1 MGGVQQQFEI
11 LGLSPG
17 DAAHAGIAV
26 AVARAGGIGLLDL
39 GLCRNEAAA
48 ERNFRQLC
56 ETAEGRI
63 GLRVTAASADLAMKL
78 LVLAPQR
85 PLTLIFA
92 GAPTEQARAVERIAP
107 ATHHYVLAE
116 IVDPAQAK
124 SVPYAHAGIVAK
136 GHEAGGWVG
145 ADTSYILAQK
155 LVGKIDRPVYMQ
167 GGIGIHGAAGLR
179 ALGAAGVVLDDQL
192 LLLAESPL
200 PVTLQNELSRLNG
213 AETRLF
219 GELLDAPCR
228 VYARPNAT
236 ALKAADDEARAA
248 DAGTLPLDEWRTK
261 LTARMGWDTA
271 SLQSGEMLMPLGQ
284 AIGMAAT
291 YRNQYRSVARL
302 VNTLRRES
310 LKHIETA
317 AKLEFLAPGGPL
329 AQSHGTRFPLCQ
341 GPMTRVSD
349 SAEFA
354 YQVSRNGGLPFLA
367 LALMRGNQVKELLE
381 QTRAKMGDLPWG
393 VGLLGFLPH
402 SMLEEQ
408 CNAIWECKPTY
419 ALLAGGRPDQA
430 SKFES
435 RGIPTYIHA
444 PAPALLKM
452 YIEQGAKRFVFEGRE
467 CGGHVGPLTSFP
479 LWEQMIEL
487 LLAEIK
493 PGTEGEYH
501 LLFAGGI
508 HDARSGAMLAAL
520 TAPLA
525 ARGIKIGALMGTAYL
540 FTKEIVESGAIVQ
553 GFQEQALACERTVN
567 LESGPGHATRCADT
581 PFARDFYETRKRLLR
596 EGRSSDE
603 IRLALEELNLG
614 RLRIASKGVN
624 RGTSGDMVEVDAA
637 GQYAEGMYMIG
648 QVATIHDRVQP
659 IEELHLDVTEGAC
672 SLLHRVVDEHEERAM
687 AAQPCDIAIIGIGLL
702 LPRSHNGETFW
713 ENTLDQVNVITEVPK
728 TRFDASMYFDPD
740 RRSRETIYSKWG
752 GFLEEIPFNP
762 LSYGIP
768 PKSMKSID
776 PMQLLALET
785 ARLALA
791 DAGLDRYDFDREN
804 TSVIL
809 GAGGGAGEL
818 GVQYSVR
825 SELPRWVENPSP
837 EVWERLPKWT
847 AESFAGCLLNVVAGR
862 IANRMDFGGL
872 NFTVDAACA
881 SSLAAVAVATNEL
894 ASGRSS
900 VCIAGG
906 LDTGQGPSGFLCFSK
921 TQALSPNGK
930 LRSFDASADG
940 IVTTEGFAMVVMKR
954 LADAER
960 DGDRI
965 YAVIKAV
972 GGSSDGKAMGM
983 TAPRPE
989 GQMRA
994 LKRAYAKAGISPATI
1009 GLIEAHGTGT
1019 AVGDKAEAKTMTTVM
1034 LNAGAAPHTAA
1045 IGSVKSLIGHT
1056 KGAAGVIGL
1065 IKVAQSLYHRTL
1077 PGHYGVE
1084 KPIDLFADPTS
1095 PVYLLKDARPW
1106 LSTPEHPRRAATSAF
1121 GFGGTN
1127 FHAVVEEYRGGIQ
1140 GAAGADRWPFELFV
1154 LRAADEAALATE
1166 AGRIATALRQGTNI
1180 KLRDLAFSLARQ
1192 AETRRGAAVSLAIVA
1207 KDFSGLIA
1215 DLEAAIATLQG
1226 KSDKPLPKNI
1236 HLGRGLKAQA
1246 PSVAFLF
1253 PGQGSQYVNMGTE
1266 SALYIEELRSALELA
1281 DVTLRK
1287 DFPTG
1292 LSRLIMP
1299 AAAFD
1304 PATEKAQTAAL
1315 TDTRVAQPAIGTLS
1329 LGYLRFAERLGLNA
1343 TAAAGHSYGEYSA
1356 LCAAGVIAPAD
1367 LLRLSAV
1374 RGRCMAEATK
1384 TSQPGAMAAIQA
1396 KRDVVAKAIEG
1407 LRGVRIANHNAPEQ
1421 SVISGAAAEVEDAAK
1436 KLEAAG
1442 VRVTRLPVSGAFHT
1456 ELVAGAQE
1464 GLSAAIRS
1472 VSFRTPRFTVYSNT
1486 TGAAYPTEP
1495 REITRVL
1502 EGHLLNSVEFVAEVE
1517 AMYAAGCRVFVELG
1531 PKGTL
1536 SNMAKQILAGRD
1548 AITVSL
1554 DGSGGGIRGLLLGL
1568 AELTA
1573 AGVDLALTRL
1583 FDGREAKALELNRL
1597 AELVKPVEY
1606 SKSTWWVSGGCA
1618 RPFDDPIMRNG
1629 SLPQLDS
1636 KAVTEARAKAEA
1648 DKRAVEEA
1656 RKILASPPP
1665 APAAVPALPVAG
1677 MPPALPA
1684 TPTAAMWNNE
1694 ALAAYQQTMRQFLN
1708 LQERVIQ
1715 QFLGTGGAPMD
1726 MPAMPAIPMPAVPAP
1741 ATVTSPT
1748 APVPAAA
1755 KVGTPAPAA
1764 KPAAAPAPAV
1774 AAAATPVPAPAAAP
1788 ALDVRAALMEIVAE
1802 RTGYPQ
1808 EMLGLDQDM
1817 EAELGI
1823 DSIKR
1828 VEILGAL
1835 QKLLPANVGEAMQGS
1850 MEKFIQAKTLRAVI
1864 DLAQADLARF
1874 GGAAATAA
1882 APAPVAA
1889 PATAAPASPAAAPLV
1904 APTAAPAAVVTLDR
1918 PALQAQL
1925 LAIVS
1930 ERTGYPPEMLGLD
1943 QDMEAELGIDSIKRV
1958 EILGALQKVV
1968 PENLG
1973 AAMQASMEQFIGAR
1987 SLNAVLDVALM
1998 VAAAAPATA
2007 APAPAPAAAPAPTV
2021 PPAAAVPA
2029 APAVASTPAP
2039 TPAPAAAAPIVL
2051 DRAALKDQLLA
2062 IVSERTGYPTDMLG
2076 MDQDL
2081 EAELG
2086 IDSIKRVEILG
2097 ALQKV
2102 VPESL
2107 GAAMQA
2113 SMEQFIGA
2121 RSLNAVLDAA
2131 LAIAAAAPAAAAP
2144 ATVPAAAPAVT
2155 APAAAATPAV
2165 TAPAAVAAAAPAPV
2179 AAAGPIT
2186 LDRAA
2191 LKDQLLAI
2199 VSERTG
2205 YPTDMLGMDQDLEA
2219 ELGIDSIKRVE
2230 ILGALQKVVPESLGA
2245 AMQASMEQF
2254 IGARSLNAV
2263 LEVAANVAAS
2273 AGKPAAPEPAPATPA
2288 PAPTSSNAAPATPAA
2303 AAPASADTA
2312 AANAVQRL
2320 VVRMRPAPLPTSRQ
2334 SISGLYII
2342 TADSEGVAQRVAD
2355 RVVGAGGFAAVV
2367 PIDIAADPGAIK
2379 DTVSRLRAQHG
2390 AVRGV
2395 VHLAGLQGADASN
2408 INAWHQATRA
2418 QVKALFF
2425 LLQQAA
2431 TDFAAGDSVALS
2443 ASRFGGSLGR
2453 EAHGRSEPLAGAAVG
2468 LFNCAIAEWP
2478 KLRARLVDFE
2488 DGASADFVADALF
2501 DELTVVDRRPEVG
2514 YRGNERV
2521 SGGYV
2526 IEPLVDHPF
2535 APHLEPSADWVMLI
2549 TGGARG
2555 ITAEIAEELVRPG
2568 MRVALV
2574 GRTPLPGPEG
2584 AVTASLTDTA
2594 ALKKGLL
2601 QAALSAGR
2609 KPTPKE
2615 IDGEVKA
2622 VLANREIRANVARL
2636 SARGAMVDYRSCD
2649 VRDTEAFGALI
2660 DGLYAQYG
2668 RIDAVLHG
2676 AGVIEDKRIA
2686 DKAPESFDRV
2696 FETKVDSTFVLARKL
2711 KPEGLKL
2718 LSFFTSVAGRFGN
2731 VGQGDYG
2738 AANETLNRFAW
2749 QLHHAW
2755 PRVRVVSINW
2765 GPWDAGMATDT
2776 MRAAFKAMGIVPV
2789 SIPGGRRFFV
2799 DELALGGRNDVEL
2812 VAGEGPWTQFAEP
2825 ASSAPAAPPVVQK
2838 QGDALALPLV
2848 RKPIRIGVGGSV
2860 VLEHRLTLS
2869 DDPYLADH
2877 IVDGKPVLPAAAAAE
2892 YIAQFVAAGYPEWQ
2906 VTEIRDVRQLAGIIL
2921 EGDAPRD
2928 IMLRARSSTHSDIGT
2943 QAVTVEIVDPLR
2955 KFVPFYRATVLLAQR
2970 LPDAPQAANVAPISD
2985 GEPMDTRTAYA
2996 DLLFHGT
3003 RFRLISK
3010 FGRLSMS
3017 GADAEVMPS
3026 SPESFLGPQYK
3037 GSRWLFDPGLL
3048 DAAPQ
3053 IAHLCAITLR
3063 DKGALPSRF
3072 GKIARYGNE
3081 PLTGPLRLVL
3091 REKTA
3096 PHEHAIIYDAQIID
3110 QAGRVRLAIFDGE
3123 STMSASLK
3131 RLAPKFSQ
3139 IATGSTA

>member
-1 MGGVQQQFEI
+1 MGGVQHQFDI
-11 LGLSPG
+11 LGLSPA

-26 AVARAGGIGLLDL
+26 AVARSGGIGLLDL
-39 GLCRNEAAA
+39 GLCRSEASA

-56 ETAEGRI
+56 DATDARI
-63 GLRVTAASADLAMKL
+63 GLRIAGGSADLAMKL
-78 LVLAPQR
+78 LARAPQR
-85 PLTLIFA
+85 PLTLVFA
-92 GAPTEQARAVERIAP
+92 GAPAEQVQIAERITP
-107 ATHHYVLAE
+107 AEHHQVFAE
-116 IVDPAQAK
+116 IIDPAHAK
-124 SVPYAHAGIVAK
+124 SVGYPHAGIIAK

-155 LVGKIDRPVYMQ
+155 LLGKLDHPVYLQ
-167 GGIGIHGAAGLR
+167 GGVGVHTAAGLR

-200 PVTLQNELSRLNG
+200 PVTLQNELARLNG

-219 GELLDAPCR
+219 GELLDSPSCR
-228 VYARPNAT
+228 VYARPNAA
-236 ALKAADDEARAA
+236 ALKAADEDARAA
-248 DAGTLPLDEWRTK
+248 DAGLLPLDQWRAK
-261 LTARMGWDTA
+261 LTARMGWDAGVQT
-271 SLQSGEMLMPLGQ
+271 GEMMLPLGQ
-284 AIGMAAT
+284 GIGVAAT
-291 YRNQYRSVARL
+291 YRNHYRTVGRL
-302 VNTLRRES
+302 VNAIRKAS

-349 SAEFA
+349 NAEFA
-354 YQVSRNGGLPFLA
+354 YQVSKNGGLPFLA

-381 QTRAKMGDLPWG
+381 ETRAKMGELPWG

-408 CNAIWECKPTY
+408 CTAIWDCKPTY

-430 SKFES
+430 AKFES

-467 CGGHVGPLTSFP
+467 CGGHVGPLASFP

-487 LLAEIK
+487 LLAEVK
-493 PGTEGEYH
+493 PGSEAEYH
-501 LLFAGGI
+501 VLFAGGI
-508 HDARSGAMLAAL
+508 HDSRSGAMLAAL

-525 ARGIKIGALMGTAYL
+525 ARGIKVGALMGTAYL
-540 FTKEIVESGAIVQ
+540 FTKEIVNSGAVVE

-567 LESGPGHATRCADT
+567 LESGPGHATRCAET

-624 RGTSGDMVEVDAA
+624 RGPGGDMVNVDAA
-637 GQYAEGMYMIG
+637 NQYAEGMYMIG
-648 QVATIHDRVQP
+648 QVATLHDRILS
-659 IEELHLDVTEGAC
+659 IEELHLDVTEDAAV
-672 SLLHRVVDEHEERAM
+672 LLQHIVDEREDRAM
-687 AAQPCDIAIIGIGLL
+687 SAHPCDVAIIGIGTL
-702 LPRSHNGETFW
+702 LPQALDGEKFW
-713 ENTLDQVNVITEVPK
+713 ENVLNKTNVITEIPK
-728 TRFDASMYFDPD
+728 HRFDSELYFDPD

-752 GFLEEIPFNP
+752 GFLEEVPFNP
-762 LSYGIP
+762 ISYGIP

-776 PMQLLALET
+776 PMQLLALEVT
-785 ARLALA
+785 RRALA
-791 DAGLDRYDFDREN
+791 DAGLDQHDFDREN

-818 GVQYSVR
+818 GAQYAVR
-825 SELPRWVENPSP
+825 SELPRWVENPSDD
-837 EVWERLPKWT
+837 VWDRLPKWT

-862 IANRMDFGGL
+862 IANRMDLGGL

-881 SSLAAVAVATNEL
+881 SSLAAVAIATNEL
-894 ASGRSS
+894 ESGRSN
-900 VCIAGG
+900 VVVAGG
-906 LDTGQGPSGFLCFSK
+906 VDTGQGPFGYLCFSK
-921 TQALSPNGK
+921 TQALSPTGR
-930 LRSFDASADG
+930 LRSFDVSADG
-940 IVTTEGFAMVVMKR
+940 IVISEGFVMVVLKR

-965 YAVIKAV
+965 YAVIKSV

-1009 GLIEAHGTGT
+1009 GLVEAHGTGT

-1034 LNAGAAPHTAA
+1034 LEGGAAPHTAA
-1045 IGSVKSLIGHT
+1045 IGSVKSLIGHS
-1056 KGAAGVIGL
+1056 KACAGVTGL
-1065 IKVAQSLYHRTL
+1065 VKTALSLYHRTL

-1084 KPIDLFADPTS
+1084 KPVDLFADPNS
-1095 PVYLLKDARPW
+1095 PMYLLKDARPW
-1106 LSTPEHPRRAATSAF
+1106 LAKTDYPRRAGTSAF

-1127 FHAVVEEYRGGIQ
+1127 FHAVLEEYRGSTH
-1140 GAAGADRWPFELFV
+1140 GAPGGERWPSELFV

-1166 AGRIATALRQGTNI
+1166 VGRIATALHQGTNI

-1192 AETRRGAAVSLAIVA
+1192 AETRRGGASLAIVA
-1207 KDFSGLIA
+1207 KDFTGLIA
-1215 DLEAAIATLQG
+1215 DLEAALAVLQG
-1226 KSDKPLPKNI
+1226 KSDKPLPKNV

-1246 PSVAFLF
+1246 PAIGFLF
-1253 PGQGSQYVNMGTE
+1253 PGQGSQYVNMGNE

-1281 DVTLRK
+1281 DATLRNE
-1287 DFPTG
+1287 FPNG
-1292 LSRLIMP
+1292 LSHLILP
-1299 AAAFD
+1299 
-1304 PATEKAQTAAL
+1304 PATFDAADEKAQAAAL
-1315 TDTRVAQPAIGTLS
+1315 TDTRVAQPAIGALS
-1329 LGYLRFAERLGLNA
+1329 LGYMRLAEKLGLTA
-1343 TAAAGHSYGEYSA
+1343 TAAAGHSYGEYAA
-1356 LCAAGVIAPAD
+1356 LCAAHVISPTD
-1367 LLRLSAV
+1367 FLHLSAV
-1374 RGRCMAEATK
+1374 RGRCMAEAAK

-1396 KRDVVAKAIEG
+1396 KREVVAKAIEG
-1407 LRGVRIANHNAPEQ
+1407 LDGVRIANHNAPEQ
-1421 SVISGAAAEVEDAAK
+1421 SVISGPAAPVEEAAK

-1464 GLSAAIRS
+1464 GLSSAIRS
-1472 VSFRTPRFTVYSNT
+1472 TPLGKPRFTVYSNT
-1486 TGAAYPTEP
+1486 TGAAYPAEP
-1495 REITRVL
+1495 KEIGRVL
-1502 EGHLLNSVEFVAEVE
+1502 EGHLLNSVEFVAEIE

-1531 PKGTL
+1531 PKGTC
-1536 SNMAKQILAGRD
+1536 SNMTKQILAGRD
-1548 AITVSL
+1548 AIAVSL
-1554 DGSGGGIRGLLLGL
+1554 DGSGGGLRGLLLGL
-1568 AELTA
+1568 AELCA

-1583 FDGREAKALELNRL
+1583 FEGRDAKTLELSRL

-1629 SLPQLDS
+1629 PLPQLDAKAVEAARS
-1636 KAVTEARAKAEA
+1636 KAEE
-1648 DKRAVEEA
+1648 DKRALEEA
-1656 RKILASPPP
+1656 KRIIASPPAPVQVPVPMVGTAQP
-1665 APAAVPALPVAG
+1665 AMPMAPVG
-1677 MPPALPA
+1677 
-1684 TPTAAMWNNE
+1684 AMWNGE
-1694 ALAAYQQTMRQFLN
+1694 ALAAYQQTMRQFLS

-1715 QFLGTGGAPMD
+1715 QFLGTPGAAMG
-1726 MPAMPAIPMPAVPAP
+1726 MPAMPVMPMPSAPAIP
-1741 ATVTSPT
+1741 ATIGIT
-1748 APVPAAA
+1748 APSLVPAAA
-1755 KVGTPAPAA
+1755 PTSTTAAPA
-1764 KPAAAPAPAV
+1764 KPAAPAIPAAAPIAAAAKAV
-1774 AAAATPVPAPAAAP
+1774 AAAATP
-1788 ALDVRAALMEIVAE
+1788 ALDVKATLMEIVAE

-1808 EMLGLDQDM
+1808 DMLGLDQDMEAELGIDSIKRVEILGTLQKLLPAAVGESMQGSMEKYIQAKTLRAIIDLAQTDLAQFGGGTVAPAAAPVVAASAAAPIATATAAVIPAAAIPAAAAASAPIALNRPALQAQLLAIVSERTGYPSEMLGLDQDM

-1835 QKLLPANVGEAMQGS
+1835 QKVVPESLGAAMQAS
-1850 MEKFIQAKTLRAVI
+1850 MEQFIGARSLNAVL
-1864 DLAQADLARF
+1864 DVALSVA
-1874 GGAAATAA
+1874 AA
-1882 APAPVAA
+1882 APASTPAATHPAAPTPAVAA
-1889 PATAAPASPAAAPLV
+1889 PPAAV
-1904 APTAAPAAVVTLDR
+1904 AAAPAAVPAVAAAAVVAVSAPIVALDR
-1918 PALQAQL
+1918 AALKDQL
-1925 LAIVS
+1925 LAIVA
-1930 ERTGYPPEMLGLD
+1930 ERTGYPTDMLGMD
-1943 QDMEAELGIDSIKRV
+1943 QDLEAELGIDSIKRV

-1987 SLNAVLDVALM
+1987 SLNAVLDAALSVAASAPASASAAAPPAA
-1998 VAAAAPATA
+1998 VAAAAA
-2007 APAPAPAAAPAPTV
+2007 APAAAPAV
-2021 PPAAAVPA
+2021 IAA
-2029 APAVASTPAP
+2029 APAPVASG
-2039 TPAPAAAAPIVL
+2039 PIAL
-2051 DRAALKDQLLA
+2051 DRTALKDQLLA
-2062 IVSERTGYPTDMLG
+2062 IVAERTGYPTDMLG

-2097 ALQKV
+2097 ALQKA
-2102 VPESL
+2102 VPE
-2107 GAAMQA
+2107 
-2113 SMEQFIGA
+2113 
-2121 RSLNAVLDAA
+2121 N
-2131 LAIAAAAPAAAAP
+2131 
-2144 ATVPAAAPAVT
+2144 
-2155 APAAAATPAV
+2155 
-2165 TAPAAVAAAAPAPV
+2165 
-2179 AAAGPIT
+2179 
-2186 LDRAA
+2186 
-2191 LKDQLLAI
+2191 
-2199 VSERTG
+2199 
-2205 YPTDMLGMDQDLEA
+2205 
-2219 ELGIDSIKRVE
+2219 
-2230 ILGALQKVVPESLGA
+2230 LGA

-2263 LEVAANVAAS
+2263 LEVASTVAANV
-2273 AGKPAAPEPAPATPA
+2273 GKPAAAEPVPV
-2288 PAPTSSNAAPATPAA
+2288 AAASAAAVA
-2303 AAPASADTA
+2303 AAPAEIPATVQEVA
-2312 AANAVQRL
+2312 PGETVQRL
-2320 VVRMRPAPLPTSRQ
+2320 VVRMRPAPLPTTTRQ
-2334 SISGLYII
+2334 SVSGLYVI
-2342 TADSEGVAQRVAD
+2342 TADNEGVAQRVAD

-2367 PIDIAADPGAIK
+2367 PIDIASDPTAIK

-2390 AVRGV
+2390 AVRGI
-2395 VHLAGLQGADASN
+2395 VHLASLEGADTST
-2408 INAWHQATRA
+2408 INTWHQASRS

-2431 TDFAAGDSVALS
+2431 ADFAASDSVALS

-2453 EAHGRSEPLAGAAVG
+2453 EAHGRSVPTAGGAVG

-2488 DGASADFVADALF
+2488 DSASPDFIADALF
-2501 DELTVVDRRPEVG
+2501 DELTIADRRPEVG
-2514 YRGNERV
+2514 YRGAERV

-2535 APHLEPSADWVMLI
+2535 APHLEPAGDWVMLV

-2568 MRVALV
+2568 MRLVLV
-2574 GRTPLPGPEG
+2574 GRTPMPAPES
-2584 AVTASLTDTA
+2584 AATASLTDTA

-2601 QAALSAGR
+2601 QVALSAGR

-2615 IDGEVKA
+2615 IDSEVKA
-2622 VLANREIRANVARL
+2622 VLANREIRMNTARL
-2636 SARGAMVDYRSCD
+2636 SARGAVVDYRACD
-2649 VRDTEAFGALI
+2649 VRDTESFGALI
-2660 DGLYAQYG
+2660 DGIYAQYG
-2668 RIDAVLHG
+2668 RIDAALHG
-2676 AGVIEDKRIA
+2676 AGLIEDKRIA
-2686 DKAPESFDRV
+2686 DKTPESFDRV
-2696 FETKVDSTFVLARKL
+2696 YDTKVDSTFVMARKL

-2718 LSFFTSVAGRFGN
+2718 LAFFTSVAGRFGN

-2765 GPWDAGMATDT
+2765 GPWDAGMATDA

-2789 SIPGGRRFFV
+2789 SVPGGRRFFI

-2812 VAGEGPWTQFAEP
+2812 VAGAGPWTQFAE
-2825 ASSAPAAPPVVQK
+2825 AATSAPAVPAVAPK
-2838 QGDALALPLV
+2838 QANSLTLPLI
-2848 RKPIRIGVGGSV
+2848 RKPIRIGVGGAV
-2860 VLEHRLTLS
+2860 VLEHRLSLLE
-2869 DDPYLADH
+2869 DPYLADH
-2877 IVDGKPVLPAAAAAE
+2877 VMDGKPVLPAAVAVE

-2906 VTEIRDVRQLAGIIL
+2906 ISEIRDVRQLAGIVL
-2921 EGDAPRD
+2921 ESETSRD
-2928 IMLRARSSTHSDIGT
+2928 IMLRARSSSHSDAGM

-2955 KFVPFYRATVLLAQR
+2955 KFVPFYRATVVLSQR
-2970 LPDAPQAANVAPISD
+2970 LPDAPLALDVLPLSD
-2985 GEPMDTRTAYA
+2985 GEPMDWKTAYV
-2996 DLLFHGT
+2996 DLLFHGD

-3010 FGRLSMS
+3010 FSRLSAG

-3053 IAHLCAITLR
+3053 LAHLRAITLR

-3072 GKIARYGNE
+3072 GKISRFGSD
-3081 PLTGPLRLVL
+3081 PLTGPLKLVL
-3091 REKTA
+3091 REKPA
-3096 PHEHAIIYDAQIID
+3096 PHEHAIFYDAQIID
-3110 QAGRVRLAIFDGE
+3110 QAGRVRLAITDGE
-3123 STMSASLK
+3123 STMSATLK
-3131 RLAPKFSQ
+3131 RLAPKFSH